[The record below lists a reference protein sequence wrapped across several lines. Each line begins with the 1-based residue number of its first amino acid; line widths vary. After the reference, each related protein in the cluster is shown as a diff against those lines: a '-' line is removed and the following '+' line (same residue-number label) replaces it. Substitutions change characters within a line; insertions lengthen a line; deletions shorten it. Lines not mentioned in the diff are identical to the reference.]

1 MTAVAAAAVL
11 SFVALRAVALTD
23 GRLKIYFLD
32 VGQGDAIF
40 IESPTGNQV
49 LVDGGPDS
57 QVVAELAS
65 VMPFDDRSID
75 LVVLTH
81 PDADHINGLVDV
93 LKRYNVANVLENPI
107 SHSGSAY
114 AEWNQLKT
122 EAKIFNAQSG
132 QVVDLGG
139 GAVILVIYPYTGSL
153 PKKQANNNSIII
165 KLVYGES
172 SVLLTGDIET
182 PVEKELAA
190 RSPEIDSDFLKLAHH
205 GSKTSTS
212 EEFLNAV
219 TPETAFIS
227 VGAKNSYGHPHPTV
241 LARLDKHGVKYY
253 RTDIGGRVELIL
265 DGLNYQIITNHSNER

>member
-1 MTAVAAAAVL
+1 MPAVAAAAVL

-139 GAVILVIYPYTGSL
+139 GAVILVIYPYTCSL

-165 KLVYGES
+165 KLIYGEN

-182 PVEKELAA
+182 LVERELVA